1 MRQLIKPEN
10 TMQKTSFRKHRV
22 ERFSTQ
28 QVTRQRKER
37 QPKTVILFNKP
48 YDVLPQFTDE
58 AGRSTLKD
66 FIPVAG
72 VYAAGRLDRDSEG
85 LLVLTNDG
93 ALQAKLTQPGKRT
106 GKIYYVQ
113 VEGEPTPEAL
123 TALRPLPDMGI
134 APQVDDDARHFAEV
148 AKKFGEASMS
158 DNGLTAGEQAQL
170 FAISKIGN
178 EVSHQLESWLSPWG
192 NANVDLLVDKEGKF
206 TGSKGSWF
214 VPLQDND
221 RYLTWNQYSV
231 TRREHDLVGNIGL
244 GQRWRVGGWLLGY
257 NSFYDKVLSES
268 LARGSVG
275 AEAWGEY
282 LRLSANY
289 YHPLGDWQ
297 LRDNQTQE
305 QRMAAGYDVTAQA
318 RLPFY
323 QHINTSVSV
332 EQYFG
337 DSVDLFH
344 SGTGYHNPVAV
355 SVGLNYTPVPL
366 VTVTAKHKQGENGV
380 SQNNVG
386 LKLNYRFGVP
396 LKQQLAADE
405 VAISNS
411 LRGSRFDSPERDNLP
426 VVEYRQRKNLTVYLA
441 TPPWDLQSGETVQL
455 KLQIHSL
462 HGIKALHW
470 QGDTQ
475 ALSLTPP
482 VDASSPDGWSII
494 MPVWNSEP
502 GAANRWRLSV
512 VVEDK
517 QGQRVSSN
525 EIALALTEPLVK
537 FTTPGVS
544 WTDSP

>member
-1 MRQLIKPEN
+1 MPV
-10 TMQKTSFRKHRV
+10 SFR
-22 ERFSTQ
+22 
-28 QVTRQRKER
+28 
-37 QPKTVILFNKP
+37 L
-48 YDVLPQFTDE
+48 LP
-58 AGRSTLKD
+58 TLT
-66 FIPVAG
+66 FLLLLPGVPVW
-72 VYAAGRLDRDSEG
+72 
-85 LLVLTNDG
+85 
-93 ALQAKLTQPGKRT
+93 
-106 GKIYYVQ
+106 
-113 VEGEPTPEAL
+113 AL
-123 TALRPLPDMGI
+123 TASDTTRPAPAQDPLPDMGI

-231 TRREHDLVGNIGL
+231 TRRENDLVGNIGL

-337 DSVDLFH
+337 DNVDLFH
-344 SGTGYHNPVAV
+344 TGTGYHNPVAV

-470 QGDTQ
+470 QGDTL

-482 VDASSPDGWSII
+482 VDASSADGWSVI

>member
-1 MRQLIKPEN
+1 MPV
-10 TMQKTSFRKHRV
+10 SFR
-22 ERFSTQ
+22 
-28 QVTRQRKER
+28 
-37 QPKTVILFNKP
+37 L
-48 YDVLPQFTDE
+48 LP
-58 AGRSTLKD
+58 TLT
-66 FIPVAG
+66 FLLLLPGVPVW
-72 VYAAGRLDRDSEG
+72 
-85 LLVLTNDG
+85 
-93 ALQAKLTQPGKRT
+93 
-106 GKIYYVQ
+106 
-113 VEGEPTPEAL
+113 AL
-123 TALRPLPDMGI
+123 TASDTTRPAQAQDPLPDMGI

-494 MPVWNSEP
+494 MPVWNNEP

>member
-1 MRQLIKPEN
+1 M
-10 TMQKTSFRKHRV
+10 
-22 ERFSTQ
+22 
-28 QVTRQRKER
+28 
-37 QPKTVILFNKP
+37 
-48 YDVLPQFTDE
+48 
-58 AGRSTLKD
+58 
-66 FIPVAG
+66 
-72 VYAAGRLDRDSEG
+72 
-85 LLVLTNDG
+85 
-93 ALQAKLTQPGKRT
+93 
-106 GKIYYVQ
+106 
-113 VEGEPTPEAL
+113 
-123 TALRPLPDMGI
+123 PLPYRLTPSLTLLLLLTGAPAWALIANDSSMPPQTTLPDLGI
-134 APQVDDDARHFAEV
+134 APQVDDDAKHFAEM

-158 DNGLTAGEQAQL
+158 DNGLTTGEQARM

-178 EVSHQLESWLSPWG
+178 EFSHQLENWLSPWG
-192 NANVDLLVDKEGKF
+192 NANIDLLVDKEGNF

-214 VPLQDND
+214 VPLQDNE

-231 TRREHDLVGNIGL
+231 TRRENDLVGNVGL
-244 GQRWRVGGWLLGY
+244 GQRWRVGSWLLGY

-268 LARGSVG
+268 LARGSIG

-297 LRDNQTQE
+297 LRENQTQE
-305 QRMAAGYDVTAQA
+305 QRMAVGYDVTAQA

-337 DSVDLFH
+337 DNVDLFH

-411 LRGSRFDSPERDNLP
+411 LRGSRYDSPERDNLP

-441 TPPWDLQSGETVQL
+441 TPPWDLHSGETVQL
-455 KLQIHSL
+455 KLQINSL
-462 HGIKALHW
+462 HGIKSLHW

-482 VDASSPDGWSII
+482 VNANSADGWSII

-502 GAANRWRLSV
+502 GAVNRWRLSV

-517 QGQRVSSN
+517 SGQRVSSN
-525 EIALALTEPLVK
+525 EIALALTEPLVT
-537 FTTPGVS
+537 FTAPDVS
-544 WTDSP
+544 WTESP

>member
-1 MRQLIKPEN
+1 M
-10 TMQKTSFRKHRV
+10 
-22 ERFSTQ
+22 
-28 QVTRQRKER
+28 
-37 QPKTVILFNKP
+37 
-48 YDVLPQFTDE
+48 
-58 AGRSTLKD
+58 
-66 FIPVAG
+66 
-72 VYAAGRLDRDSEG
+72 
-85 LLVLTNDG
+85 
-93 ALQAKLTQPGKRT
+93 
-106 GKIYYVQ
+106 
-113 VEGEPTPEAL
+113 
-123 TALRPLPDMGI
+123 
-134 APQVDDDARHFAEV
+134 
-148 AKKFGEASMS
+148 
-158 DNGLTAGEQAQL
+158 
-170 FAISKIGN
+170 
-178 EVSHQLESWLSPWG
+178 
-192 NANVDLLVDKEGKF
+192 
-206 TGSKGSWF
+206 
-214 VPLQDND
+214 
-221 RYLTWNQYSV
+221 
-231 TRREHDLVGNIGL
+231 TRRENDLVGNIGL

-297 LRDNQTQE
+297 LRENQTQE

-323 QHINTSVSV
+323 EHINTSVSV

-344 SGTGYHNPVAV
+344 TGTGYHNPVAV

-405 VAISNS
+405 VAFSNS

-462 HGIKALHW
+462 HGIKSLHW

-482 VDASSPDGWSII
+482 VDARSPDGWSVI